1 MNTVDAAPFATPSS
15 PPAPPLAAALLIG
28 SIALLILGVQP
39 IVLGDLVERHLIT
52 LPGVGLVAMGE
63 IVALGLGVALG
74 DALLPVAWQ
83 RRAAV
88 CAALAAALLNLATVR
103 AVGDGAFVALRAAAG
118 LAEGV
123 LVWVATVSIVR
134 AAKPDR
140 TTAVFM
146 VMQTLSQIVL
156 AAALSLLVLPRAGWK
171 GGFAAMASLALLVVP
186 LARWLSAPTHPGSA
200 SASASQSQSQS
211 TATATAK
218 LRWSAAT
225 LLPLAVAFLQM
236 AAIGALWAYLE
247 PLGMRAGLDA
257 HAVQRQASLT
267 LALQVAGG
275 LAAIWWVR
283 RLGTAATL
291 VVGGLVLAAVAV
303 VIHRLTGS
311 NTQAFAAS
319 CLVFGFAWMFLMPFH
334 VGLAFRADGQG
345 RVAVLV
351 PAAQLVGSACGPLLA
366 SLLLRNED
374 PAPVPLVSLGF
385 ALAATLLA
393 AWAWRSQR
401 RSAPMP
407 AESHAGKVVLIAG
420 ASSGMG
426 RALALRLAEEGASLV
441 LTARRAERLQAL
453 AQQIEAGGG
462 RCLAL
467 AADAE
472 DADAAQAVVDACIAR
487 FGRIDLAVL
496 NVGGAPALHLPR
508 MQAREVTA
516 YMRSNY
522 DTVVHYLFPVLRQ
535 MTAQQGGVVVQTNS
549 LAGFLGVPLQG
560 PYSAAK
566 GALRLLFDTCR
577 IEFAGHGIRFVSLY
591 PGFVATAA
599 TVGDGMPAPL
609 QISEEAA
616 VEHMLRA
623 IRQRRGDYRFPA
635 STSALVRLAQ
645 LLPKSLTDWIQR
657 RELQRAG

>member
-1 MNTVDAAPFATPSS
+1 VNTVDAASLATPSS
-15 PPAPPLAAALLIG
+15 PAAPPLAAALLIG
-28 SIALLILGVQP
+28 SVALLILGVQP

-52 LPGVGLVAMGE
+52 LPGVGMVAMGE

-156 AAALSLLVLPRAGWK
+156 AASLSLLVLPRAGWK
-171 GGFAAMASLALLVVP
+171 GGFAAMAALALLVVP
-186 LARWLSAPTHPGSA
+186 LSRWLRAPVHPA
-200 SASASQSQSQS
+200 SKLES
-211 TATATAK
+211 ATATAK

-247 PLGMRAGLDA
+247 PLGLRAGLDA
-257 HAVQRQASLT
+257 HAVQTQTSLT

-291 VVGGLVLAAVAV
+291 VVGGLLLAAVAV
-303 VIHRLTGS
+303 VIHRLSLG
-311 NTQAFAAS
+311 NPQAFALS
-319 CLVFGFAWMFLMPFH
+319 YLVFGFVWMFLMPFH

-351 PAAQLVGSACGPLLA
+351 PAAQLIGSACGPLLA
-366 SLLLRNED
+366 SLLLRGDD

-393 AWAWRSQR
+393 VWAWRSQR

-426 RALALRLAEEGASLV
+426 RALALRLAEEGATLV

-453 AQQIEAGGG
+453 AQQIEAAGG

-472 DADAAQAVVDACIAR
+472 DADAAQAVVEACLAR

-496 NVGGAPALHLPR
+496 NVGGAPALPLQR
-508 MQAREVTA
+508 MQARDVTA

-535 MTAQQGGVVVQTNS
+535 MTAQQDGVVVHTNS

-577 IEFAGHGIRFVSLY
+577 IEFGGHGIRFVSLY

-609 QISEEAA
+609 QISEDAA

-645 LLPKSLTDWIQR
+645 LLPRALTDWIQR